1 MLMSSKS
8 ENPTA
13 DTDSGDGVT
22 IHVLPP
28 GAKQHELVVGQAY
41 LATVNNT
48 TQYGVFINL
57 TPESTTDVTGLVHT
71 SKLPPM
77 TKPNEFP
84 AGERAVV
91 QFLGRKDGDK
101 LSFEMLYSEA
111 GGSTVGPIPDVDPT
125 EVNRPAKMRTFNG
138 GGEILPGDGD
148 ESDGAVADGILDDV
162 AALSDEVSD
171 LAEMVAEHDDALD
184 ALADTAADSDSSGLL
199 PEIPA
204 SKRVTDDAL
213 DLIATVADLR
223 REGYHVTDY
232 DQASDGGEITITAT
246 LNPDDADTTEEPEQ

>member
-13 DTDSGDGVT
+13 
-22 IHVLPP
+22 
-28 GAKQHELVVGQAY
+28 AKQHELVVGQAY
-41 LATVNNT
+41 LAAVNNT

-84 AGERAVV
+84 PGERAVV

-101 LSFEMLYSEA
+101 LSFEMLYSES

-125 EVNRPAKMRTFNG
+125 EVNRPAKMRTFNAD
-138 GGEILPGDGD
+138 GEILPDDDSD
-148 ESDGAVADGILDDV
+148 ESEAVVDDGILDDV
-162 AALSDEVSD
+162 AALSDEVRD
-171 LAEMVAEHDDALD
+171 LADMVAEHDDALD
-184 ALADTAADSDSSGLL
+184 ALADDAADSDSSGLL
-199 PEIPA
+199 PEIPT
-204 SKRVTDDAL
+204 SKRLTDDAL

-223 REGYHVTDY
+223 REGYHVTNY
-232 DQASDGGEITITAT
+232 DQSSDGGEITITAT
-246 LNPDDADTTEEPEQ
+246 LNPDDADTTDQSEQ